1 MGCACLLR
9 RIHHLLAAQKGV
21 STCQGLSG
29 SSAEEAEGLAM
40 KAALKS
46 SFLEVDGEIL
56 SRARQED
63 PQGRDGA
70 CALVAVRIGEG
81 FVGCIGIGPLHKQC
95 PAGLKPGRAGAVFV
109 GALSIL
115 LRPDTRLSK

>member
-1 MGCACLLR
+1 
-9 RIHHLLAAQKGV
+9 
-21 STCQGLSG
+21 
-29 SSAEEAEGLAM
+29 M
-40 KAALKS
+40 KAALKA

-95 PAGLKPGRAGAVFV
+95 PAGLKPGGAGPVFV
-109 GALSIL
+109 GALSIICCVL
-115 LRPDTRLSK
+115 KPVSVNENSWWQFCMVM